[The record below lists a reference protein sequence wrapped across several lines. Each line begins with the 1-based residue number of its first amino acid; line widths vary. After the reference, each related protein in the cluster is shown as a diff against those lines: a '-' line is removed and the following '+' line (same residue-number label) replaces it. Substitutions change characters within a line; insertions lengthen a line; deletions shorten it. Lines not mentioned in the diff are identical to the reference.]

1 MEETHSPVI
10 LTDEDTTTLNNIELC
25 KISYNMELVLDVL
38 RNTGNRNHFCCKA
51 RVKGVIGHQHHCSCL
66 LGVMLRAAHA
76 SRSHWLATQAKK
88 WRADWTVWKPVY
100 NHVVTFTRCHAK
112 GIKELCKEV
121 CCVGTICVECRC
133 NVTKYGRK
141 TNNRAVVVT

>member
-1 MEETHSPVI
+1 MKTPLYS
-10 LTDEDTTTLNNIELC
+10 TTLSFARSLTTWNSSLTFSGTQGTEI
-25 KISYNMELVLDVL
+25 I
-38 RNTGNRNHFCCKA
+38 FFCKA
-51 RVKGVIGHQHHCSCL
+51 RVKGVTGHQHHCSCI
-66 LGVMLRAAHA
+66 LGVTLRATQA
-76 SRSHWLATQAKK
+76 SRSRWLATQAKK

>member
-1 MEETHSPVI
+1 MSFGGHVQGCTALRSCW
-10 LTDEDTTTLNNIELC
+10 LT
-25 KISYNMELVLDVL
+25 
-38 RNTGNRNHFCCKA
+38 
-51 RVKGVIGHQHHCSCL
+51 
-66 LGVMLRAAHA
+66 
-76 SRSHWLATQAKK
+76 TQAKK